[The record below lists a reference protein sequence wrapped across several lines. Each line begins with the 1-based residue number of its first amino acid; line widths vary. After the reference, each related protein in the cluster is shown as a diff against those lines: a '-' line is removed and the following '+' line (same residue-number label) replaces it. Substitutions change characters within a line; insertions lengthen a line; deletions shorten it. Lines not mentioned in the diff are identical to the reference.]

1 MTVLAAMSTKELWSR
16 LWDLLIQR
24 MALDT
29 TKEEWEK
36 LTEQTNKIDAELKRR
51 GELLSQEAQI
61 IELLTSKEM
70 MTRLKISRSTL
81 MRRTRDC
88 EHSPYKK
95 AVIHDGA
102 RRLYYRPELWDK
114 FMEYRNDKHY
124 EEVYGIE
131 SIRDRSVI

>member
-1 MTVLAAMSTKELWSR
+1 M
-16 LWDLLIQR
+16 
-24 MALDT
+24 
-29 TKEEWEK
+29 
-36 LTEQTNKIDAELKRR
+36 N
-51 GELLSQEAQI
+51 
-61 IELLTSKEM
+61 LLTSKEM

-95 AVIHDGA
+95 AVIHDGP

-114 FMEYRNDKHY
+114 FMEYRSKKYY

>member
-1 MTVLAAMSTKELWSR
+1 M
-16 LWDLLIQR
+16 
-24 MALDT
+24 
-29 TKEEWEK
+29 
-36 LTEQTNKIDAELKRR
+36 N
-51 GELLSQEAQI
+51 
-61 IELLTSKEM
+61 LLTSKEM
-70 MTRLKISRSTL
+70 MAKLKISRSTF

-102 RRLYYRPELWDK
+102 RRLYYRQELWDK
-114 FMEYRNDKHY
+114 FMEYRTDKYY

>member
-1 MTVLAAMSTKELWSR
+1 M
-16 LWDLLIQR
+16 D
-24 MALDT
+24 
-29 TKEEWEK
+29 
-36 LTEQTNKIDAELKRR
+36 
-51 GELLSQEAQI
+51 
-61 IELLTSKEM
+61 LLTSKEM
-70 MTRLKISRSTL
+70 MAKLKISRSTL